1 MGSTYGWNARCCRI
15 AIIVL
20 LVLNECS
27 TLAQNV
33 NSEGKDY
40 YKILGISKG
49 ADKRSIKKAYRKLA
63 LKWHPDKNPENV
75 EEATQK
81 AHSQKMPSEFA
92 KANITDNKLISA
104 NIKLIGEENDELK
117 K

>member
-1 MGSTYGWNARCCRI
+1 MVK
-15 AIIVL
+15 VL
-20 LVLNECS
+20 KISSLE
-27 TLAQNV
+27 LAV
-33 NSEGKDY
+33 DFEEIFD
-40 YKILGISKG
+40 G
-49 ADKRSIKKAYRKLA
+49 AS
-63 LKWHPDKNPENV
+63 V

-81 AHSQKMPSEFA
+81 AHNQKMPSEFA

>member
-1 MGSTYGWNARCCRI
+1 MDK
-15 AIIVL
+15 VL
-20 LVLNECS
+20 
-27 TLAQNV
+27 
-33 NSEGKDY
+33 
-40 YKILGISKG
+40 
-49 ADKRSIKKAYRKLA
+49 KRSSIELA
-63 LKWHPDKNPENV
+63 VDFEEIFDGANV

>member
-1 MGSTYGWNARCCRI
+1 MVKVIKTSD
-15 AIIVL
+15 L
-20 LVLNECS
+20 E
-27 TLAQNV
+27 LAANF
-33 NSEGKDY
+33 EEIFD
-40 YKILGISKG
+40 G
-49 ADKRSIKKAYRKLA
+49 AS
-63 LKWHPDKNPENV
+63 V

-81 AHSQKMPSEFA
+81 AHNQKMPSEFA

>member
-1 MGSTYGWNARCCRI
+1 MFK
-15 AIIVL
+15 VL
-20 LVLNECS
+20 
-27 TLAQNV
+27 
-33 NSEGKDY
+33 
-40 YKILGISKG
+40 
-49 ADKRSIKKAYRKLA
+49 KRSSLELA
-63 LKWHPDKNPENV
+63 VDFEEIFDGASV

>member
-1 MGSTYGWNARCCRI
+1 MTKVIKTSSI
-15 AIIVL
+15 
-20 LVLNECS
+20 E
-27 TLAQNV
+27 LAADF
-33 NSEGKDY
+33 EEIFD
-40 YKILGISKG
+40 G
-49 ADKRSIKKAYRKLA
+49 AS
-63 LKWHPDKNPENV
+63 V

>member
-1 MGSTYGWNARCCRI
+1 MVK
-15 AIIVL
+15 VL
-20 LVLNECS
+20 KTSSLE
-27 TLAQNV
+27 LAV
-33 NSEGKDY
+33 DFEEIFD
-40 YKILGISKG
+40 G
-49 ADKRSIKKAYRKLA
+49 AS
-63 LKWHPDKNPENV
+63 V

-104 NIKLIGEENDELK
+104 NIKLIGEENDDLK

>member
-1 MGSTYGWNARCCRI
+1 MVK
-15 AIIVL
+15 VL
-20 LVLNECS
+20 KKSSLE
-27 TLAQNV
+27 LAV
-33 NSEGKDY
+33 DFEEIFD
-40 YKILGISKG
+40 G
-49 ADKRSIKKAYRKLA
+49 AS
-63 LKWHPDKNPENV
+63 V
-75 EEATQK
+75 EEAAQK

>member
-1 MGSTYGWNARCCRI
+1 MVK
-15 AIIVL
+15 VL
-20 LVLNECS
+20 
-27 TLAQNV
+27 
-33 NSEGKDY
+33 
-40 YKILGISKG
+40 
-49 ADKRSIKKAYRKLA
+49 KRSSLELA
-63 LKWHPDKNPENV
+63 VDFEEIFDGASV

-104 NIKLIGEENDELK
+104 NIKIIGEENDELK